1 LTIVTSSETRNTL
14 IDATARTFHP
24 RASATVVV

>member
-1 LTIVTSSETRNTL
+1 TRNTL